1 MAIVPKTKTIQLRV
15 EPELFDKFSVRA
27 DIKDTTVSAM
37 IRGLMMDW
45 IRHVEHKERKDAE
58 WAATL
63 ESRRNAVLEQM
74 VAQKPVAAVP
84 VPSTLSDRRKA
95 EKLAKEAK
103 RLKREE
109 RFSRD

>member
-15 EPELFDKFSVRA
+15 EPELFDKFSARA
-27 DIKDTTVSAM
+27 DIKDTTVSAI
-37 IRGLMMDW
+37 IRGLMIDW
-45 IRHVEHKERKDAE
+45 IRHVEHRERKDAE

-63 ESRRNAVLEQM
+63 ESRRNAVLDQ
-74 VAQKPVAAVP
+74 AASQKPAAVAP
-84 VPSTLSDRRKA
+84 VASTLSDRRKA

-103 RLKREE
+103 RLKRDQ